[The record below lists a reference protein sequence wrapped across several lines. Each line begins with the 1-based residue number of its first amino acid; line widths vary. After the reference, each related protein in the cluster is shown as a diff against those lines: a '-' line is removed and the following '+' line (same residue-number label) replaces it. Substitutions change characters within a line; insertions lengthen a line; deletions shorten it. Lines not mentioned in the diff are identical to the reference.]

1 MPKNFKSET
10 LSRILNDAKNAQPL
24 DNNKRKN
31 IYAPDEYLKK
41 RAEILALDQMSN
53 SEYLEPR
60 LAVGAVEF
68 DERGNL
74 KEIGR
79 NRPAMLDLAYYTR
92 NRYEVERVIPANE
105 KKMGLERGTYILV
118 VLGNPIV
125 KAITDTIE
133 LPKNVKAYRFKR
145 EEAEAEAPKDTEYQE
160 EVTRQAVDEEGNPQ
174 VDEKGQPVMITET
187 VTKTLPQGEKVKTY
201 YWRYI
206 GAEMILS
213 ERVYKMTRQLAPMDM
228 MRLMDQIEGGI
239 NDGEN
244 VGGDKLDDIE

>member
-1 MPKNFKSET
+1 MANFKSEA

-31 IYAPDEYLKK
+31 LYAPDEYLKK

-53 SEYLEPR
+53 SEYLEPQHDF
-60 LAVGAVEF
+60 GAVEF

-92 NRYEVERVIPANE
+92 NRYTVENIIPANE
-105 KKMGLERGTYILV
+105 KKAGIERGTYILV

-125 KAITDTIE
+125 KAINDVVE
-133 LPKNVKAYRFKR
+133 LPKTIKAYRFKR
-145 EEAEAEAPKDTEYQE
+145 EEIIVPTGEPLVTEP
-160 EVTRQAVDEEGNPQ
+160 TKDEEGDMTVSNPA
-174 VDEKGQPVMITET
+174 VAEKQ
-187 VTKTLPQGEKVKTY
+187 Y

-206 GAEMILS
+206 GAEMITS
-213 ERVYKMTRQLAPMDM
+213 DRVYKMTRQIAPMDM
-228 MRLMDQIEGGI
+228 MKLMDQIEGGI

-244 VGGDKLDDIE
+244 IGGDSLDDIE

>member
-10 LSRILNDAKNAQPL
+10 LARILNDAKTAQPL
-24 DNNKRKN
+24 DDKKRKN

-53 SEYLEPR
+53 SEYLEPQHQF
-60 LAVGAVEF
+60 GAVEF

-92 NRYEVERVIPANE
+92 NRYEIERVIPANE
-105 KKMGLERGTYILV
+105 KKMGLERGTYIIV
-118 VLGNPIV
+118 VLGNAIV
-125 KAITDTIE
+125 KAITDTVE

-145 EEAEAEAPKDTEYQE
+145 EETEGTAAEDQTG
-160 EVTRQAVDEEGNPQ
+160 VDENGNEY
-174 VDEKGQPVMITET
+174 VIKA
-187 VTKTLPQGEKVKTY
+187 GEKTKIS
-201 YWRYI
+201 YWRYV

-213 ERVYKMTRQLAPMDM
+213 ERVYKMTRQLAPKDM
-228 MRLMDQIEGGI
+228 MLLMDQIEEGI

-244 VGGDKLDDIE
+244 VGGDSLEDIE